1 MAINF
6 MLDLYENLD
15 CIQEVTNPTAIKGIS
30 NTFTEDGV
38 YSEKIFGPLRN
49 YKCTCGKLFYKS
61 NRGKRCIE
69 CGTLCDH
76 STLRTKT
83 FGKICLPDKI
93 YVIIPTFKKILEKIF
108 GLTEIKSILTAANY
122 EKNSQK
128 PYYYSLERNKLFR
141 KSDLKSEE
149 RVVKTP
155 IHDITTLYICYKQLL
170 SSPYKYV
177 IENMFA
183 DPRLANYVFVNTI
196 LVIPPNSRPIAK
208 LNDKFQVHA
217 ISAKYIE
224 ILKNVKNSFI
234 DGIFQL
240 NTHGF
245 GATVYKYQDAVDDLY
260 VALLEKGFQQKESIT
275 RENLAGKTVE
285 QSTRNTIVPN
295 PTIPPGAI
303 GLHQQSIEA
312 IFKLNIMHWL
322 SQKMQEKDN
331 ITTMSFISDLH
342 GHIDI
347 HGDISLTPELMKEFL
362 AEKGS
367 DLRAVIERQPVLWKH
382 NTSGVLI
389 DQVELTCEDEFTYPQ
404 NRVMDVNSMNAPGF
418 NWDYDGDNMSAFS
431 VNTKQ
436 GLAAFPAVYLG
447 NQVEFEHHT
456 GLVASLEHESI
467 YAAYM
472 ISRFGQKIDQA
483 MIDSGEVVEI
493 DNDTE
498 LNDISVS
505 IADITELYNTPVRY
519 RGKIY
524 SYNHLFINIALNQN
538 KIIYTEE
545 EFGLLK
551 KGNLKKLMHKLR
563 DIVGDKDYH
572 YALWN
577 FNKVLLEVGT
587 LVQYCQ
593 PTFDL
598 DDFSIGSDEITDYK
612 TTLVMEPYIG
622 FHQNDILFND
632 YVKPEVL
639 KDDKNI
645 LGRVFESDAR
655 IKSVQLL
662 KAASNN
668 GIPTNIYGKA
678 FNLNIKNSLLDGL
691 SREEF
696 FIAGDS
702 ARLAL
707 DQRQTAIP
715 KGGEL
720 QRKFYYNL
728 GFLYL
733 SDEDDCGTEVGF
745 TFDIESKE
753 HLKSLYGRYLMDGSE
768 IDINDLS
775 LVGTT
780 ITIRSPMTCKSKHYQ
795 ICSKCFGKK
804 KPQSKALG
812 ASIGSYISESI
823 IQTVLRA
830 HHFSGAFITNISKEM
845 LVLIKSLQ
853 FSSPNIIKGEESK
866 IRELETYMLTNYYE
880 TGDITFDKLNDGSFA
895 INIHK
900 LPFNDDSVKL
910 LGNIIGMI
918 DKNRSLDQGNLIY
931 PGEMYSFLLDNIVIP
946 NGILSIYIELIISTL
961 YYDDQDNMIRY
972 TDVDPSY
979 QVSLKSVCEKLDPSL
994 AIFHNFSNTAITRVY
1009 QHHEKKIPLKDHMFY
1024 SMIDIF
1030 H

>member
-1 MAINF
+1 MAIDF
-6 MLDLYENLD
+6 MTDLYENLD
-15 CIQEVTNPTAIKGIS
+15 SIQEVTNPTAIKGIS

-38 YSEKIFGPLRN
+38 YSEKIFGPLKN
-49 YKCTCGKLFYKS
+49 YKCTCGKLFHKS
-61 NRGKRCIE
+61 NRGQRCVE

-93 YVIIPTFKKILEKIF
+93 FVIIPTFKKILEKIF
-108 GLTEIKSILTAANY
+108 GQTEFKSILTAANY

-128 PYYYSLERNKLFR
+128 PYYFSLERNKLFR
-141 KSDLKSEE
+141 KADLKAEE
-149 RVVKTP
+149 RVIVLP
-155 IHDITTLYICYKQLL
+155 IYDITTLYICYKQLL
-170 SSPYKYV
+170 GSIYKDK
-177 IENMFA
+177 IEKMFA
-183 DPRLANYVFVNTI
+183 DPRLAKYVFANTI

-224 ILKNVKNSFI
+224 ILKNIKNSFI

-245 GATVYKYQDAVDDLY
+245 GLTVYKYQNAVDDLY
-260 VALLEKGFQQKESIT
+260 GAILQKGFQQKESIT

-285 QSTRNTIVPN
+285 QSTRNTIVPD
-295 PTIPPGAI
+295 PTIFHGSVS
-303 GLHQQSIEA
+303 LHQQSAEA
-312 IFKLNIMHWL
+312 IFKLDIMHWL
-322 SQKMQEKDN
+322 SKKMQNVEN
-331 ITTMSFISDLH
+331 TNTMNFVSSLH
-342 GHIDI
+342 NHIDVY
-347 HGDISLTPELMKEFL
+347 GEISLTPELMQEFL
-362 AEKGS
+362 VDEGHN
-367 DLRAVIERQPVLWKH
+367 LRLLIERQPVLWKH
-382 NTSGVLI
+382 NTSGVLL
-389 DQVELTCEDEFTYPQ
+389 DKVELTDEDEYTYPQ
-404 NRVMDVNSMNAPGF
+404 NRVMGVNSMNAPGF

-431 VNTKQ
+431 ITTKQ
-436 GLAAFPAVYLG
+436 GKAAFPAVYLG

-456 GLVASLEHESI
+456 GLVSTPEHESI

-472 ISRFGQKIDQA
+472 LSRYGQVIDQE
-483 MIDSGEVVEI
+483 MLNSGEIVEI
-493 DNDTE
+493 DDDTE
-498 LNDISVS
+498 LNDISIS
-505 IADITELYNTPVRY
+505 IADINELYNAPVRY

-551 KGNLKKLMHKLR
+551 KGNLKKLMHRLR
-563 DIVGDKDYH
+563 DLCGDKLYH
-572 YALWN
+572 TALWN

-598 DDFSIGSDEITDYK
+598 DDFAIGSDEITDYK
-612 TTLVMEPYIG
+612 QTLVMEPYIG

-639 KDDKNI
+639 KSPDNI

-678 FNLNIKNSLLDGL
+678 FNLNIKNSLLEGL
-691 SREEF
+691 TREEF
-696 FIAGDS
+696 FISGDS

-733 SDEDDCGTEVGF
+733 TDEEDCGTTVGF
-745 TFDIESKE
+745 EFEVENKQ
-753 HLKSLYGRYLMDGSE
+753 HLKSLYGRYFMTGEE
-768 IDINDLS
+768 ININDVS
-775 LVGTT
+775 LIGKT
-780 ITIRSPMTCKSKHYQ
+780 ISIRSPMTCKSEHYG
-795 ICSKCFGKK
+795 ICKKCFGHKQ
-804 KPQSKALG
+804 PQSKALG

-845 LVLIKSLQ
+845 LALIKSLK
-853 FSSPNIIKGEESK
+853 FSSPNIVRGDEDKV
-866 IRELETYMLTNYYE
+866 RELESYMLANYYE
-880 TGDITFDKLNDGSFA
+880 QGDITFDKLEDGSFA

-918 DKNRSLDQGNLIY
+918 DKNRSVDQSNLIY

-979 QVSLKSVCEKLDPSL
+979 QVALKSVCEKLDPSL

-1009 QHHEKKIPLKDHMFY
+1009 QSHEKKIPLKDHMFY